1 MVDSFRCSGEEKIWL
16 PVGQCQLTF
25 DPFNKVEMKRIITL
39 ECLMQREGPN
49 NCEVGESEYFL
60 NMQWSVQVKTLSNS
74 NKWVPVW
81 ILEKSATLIKK
92 IYANRRAVEISDV

>member
-49 NCEVGESEYFL
+49 FLFRIFILNIYQNIFSICNEVY
-60 NMQWSVQVKTLSNS
+60 K
-74 NKWVPVW
+74 
-81 ILEKSATLIKK
+81 
-92 IYANRRAVEISDV
+92 

>member
-25 DPFNKVEMKRIITL
+25 DPFNKGEMKRIITL

-49 NCEVGESEYFL
+49 FLFRIFILNIYQNIFSICNEVY
-60 NMQWSVQVKTLSNS
+60 K
-74 NKWVPVW
+74 
-81 ILEKSATLIKK
+81 
-92 IYANRRAVEISDV
+92 